1 MLLTGFLSSGASCG
15 DGQEPRC
22 SKGSRRG
29 QGMQRCPPASWEE
42 TPGYGQAV
50 TGVWSVVVTANYLNE
65 NRALVS
71 SFFEQLSVLGTR
83 MQKEHHGSSNS
94 LCWNI
99 PTAVSSSGG
108 LCQCYGWSSN
118 WLLPF
123 LWENAQLCDQCPTLQ
138 QLPFRTTAKGELLNK
153 HVLMALLPRQEDSK
167 IYPMYFLLL

>member
-42 TPGYGQAV
+42 TLDYSQAV
-50 TGVWSVVVTANYLNE
+50 TGAWSVVVTANYLNE

-118 WLLPF
+118 WPCEKMLSSVTNVPLYSNYPF
-123 LWENAQLCDQCPTLQ
+123 VPQ
-138 QLPFRTTAKGELLNK
+138 QKVSYSTST
-153 HVLMALLPRQEDSK
+153 S
-167 IYPMYFLLL
+167 

>member
-42 TPGYGQAV
+42 TPGYSQAV
-50 TGVWSVVVTANYLNE
+50 TGAWSVVVTANYLNE

-118 WLLPF
+118 WPCEKMLSSVTNVPLYSNYPF
-123 LWENAQLCDQCPTLQ
+123 VPQ
-138 QLPFRTTAKGELLNK
+138 QKVSYSTST
-153 HVLMALLPRQEDSK
+153 S
-167 IYPMYFLLL
+167 